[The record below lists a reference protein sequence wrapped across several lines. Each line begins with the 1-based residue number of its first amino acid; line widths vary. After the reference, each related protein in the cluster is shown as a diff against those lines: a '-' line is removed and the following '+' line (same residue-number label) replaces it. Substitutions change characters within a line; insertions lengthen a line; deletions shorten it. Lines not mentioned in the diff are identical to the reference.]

1 MVYTFL
7 KPVASFNSSENY
19 VQLGL
24 TFNNQVIPSNK
35 RADIHLNYNQH
46 LVSQY
51 ASLVQQIFPM
61 FYHTIFTAYVD
72 VSAPTTTMANTTDN
86 VVAVIY
92 LEPQSFFVLQ

>member
-1 MVYTFL
+1 MNYYFL
-7 KPVASFNSSENY
+7 NPVASFNSSDDY

-24 TFNNQVIPSNK
+24 NSYLQAIQSNQY
-35 RADIHLNYNQH
+35 ADINLNYNQH
-46 LVSQY
+46 LVSKY
-51 ASLVQQIFPM
+51 ATLVQQIFPM
-61 FYHTIFTAYVD
+61 FYDAIFTAYVD

>member
-24 TFNNQVIPSNK
+24 NFNVKVIPSNQY
-35 RADIHLNYNQH
+35 AVINLLYNQH

-51 ASLVQQIFPM
+51 ASLVQQIYPM
-61 FYHTIFTAYVD
+61 FYDAIFTAYVD